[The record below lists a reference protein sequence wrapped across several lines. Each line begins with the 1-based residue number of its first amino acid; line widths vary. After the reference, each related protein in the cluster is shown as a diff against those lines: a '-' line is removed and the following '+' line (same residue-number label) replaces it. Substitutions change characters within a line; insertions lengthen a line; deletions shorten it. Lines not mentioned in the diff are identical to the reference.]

1 MLVEEKAEIAE
12 DSIAIS
18 ELITKKET
26 HTQIFNRKTILKG
39 AIWLGLLTIASV
51 AAVFFYSHT
60 GDTIKALSSIKFK
73 YILICFVMVFIDL
86 ILGGWR
92 NHILIRKLKPG
103 LSQWVSFKANTANM
117 FMGAITPFHSGASP
131 AQLYVYNRHGVKI
144 LNGFIVSLITMGATL
159 LFMPLAGL
167 LAIWAMNNQ
176 LESGLILVL
185 LKYGFGVFFVFLLA
199 FMLAFWKPLWIGSLL
214 MKITGLISHVWPARR
229 NRIEKWADR
238 SYMNILNYQRICKKL
253 LNDHPLLFPLS
264 LLITV
269 LLYLNKYCMQYVILL
284 GLGVH
289 ADLLQVISIQILIQF
304 MIYFAP
310 SPGGSGFAEAGI
322 AMLFSQIVP
331 TAILPVFTLLQ
342 RSFLMLF
349 PAMIGAFVL
358 LKLLKSHAGAVGGPD
373 PSRSADSV
381 HRVAR

>member
-26 HTQIFNRKTILKG
+26 HTQMFNRKTILKG

-60 GDTIKALSSIKFK
+60 GDTIKALGSIKFK

-131 AQLYVYNRHGVKI
+131 AQLYVYNRHGVKV

-185 LKYGFGVFFVFLLA
+185 LKYGFGVFFTFLLA

-214 MKITGLISHVWPARR
+214 MKITGLISRMWPARR

-349 PAMIGAFVL
+349 PAMIGAFVV

-373 PSRSADSV
+373 PSRPADRA
-381 HRVAR
+381 HRIAK